1 MNTHMHK
8 YTEGSFLAYA
18 AAAPERAFPAYATI
32 PDWCAISGMGRSK
45 TYEALGRGDLRAI
58 KIGNRTLIDVAPG
71 LQWMDSLPQANIRPH
86 GAKRTKQLP

>member
-1 MNTHMHK
+1 MHK
-8 YTEGSFLAYA
+8 YTESSLLAYA
-18 AAAPERAFPAYATI
+18 AATGERAFPAYATI

-71 LQWMDSLPQANIRPH
+71 LQWMDSLPQATIRPH
-86 GAKRTKQLP
+86 GAKRSNATA